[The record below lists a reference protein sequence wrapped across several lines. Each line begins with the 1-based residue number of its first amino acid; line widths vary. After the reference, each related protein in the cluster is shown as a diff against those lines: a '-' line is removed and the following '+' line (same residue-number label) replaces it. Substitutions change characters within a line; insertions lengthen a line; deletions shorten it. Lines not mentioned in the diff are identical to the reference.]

1 MAEKIKIIAAWV
13 FVVIAVVAFAGTI
26 AFAMKCEASVIQQY
40 GMIGML
46 RRSDIFTDFIMNPD
60 AARKELKSLFV
71 SIIALIAAG
80 MIIKS

>member
-26 AFAMKCEASVIQQY
+26 AFAMKCEASAIQQY

-46 RRSDIFTDFIMNPD
+46 RRSDISRI
-60 AARKELKSLFV
+60 L
-71 SIIALIAAG
+71 
-80 MIIKS
+80 

>member
-26 AFAMKCEASVIQQY
+26 AFAMKCEASAIQQY

-46 RRSDIFTDFIMNPD
+46 RRSDIFTDFINPD